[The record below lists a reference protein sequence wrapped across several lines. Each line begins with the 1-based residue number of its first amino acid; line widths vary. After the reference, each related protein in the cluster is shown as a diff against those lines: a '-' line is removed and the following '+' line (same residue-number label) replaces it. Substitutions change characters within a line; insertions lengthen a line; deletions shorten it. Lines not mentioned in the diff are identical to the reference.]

1 MGTIVHSQANNKT
14 DQQNQNPKNL
24 NLNFTPYTNI
34 NSKETVGLNVKCKTI
49 KLLGK
54 KHGGKY
60 LESTVRQKVLR
71 LDTEYMIPEVK
82 SSCSVTS
89 NSATP

>member
-34 NSKETVGLNVKCKTI
+34 NSKQIVGLNVKCKTI

-54 KHGGKY
+54 NMGENIWNLQLGK
-60 LESTVRQKVLR
+60 KF
-71 LDTEYMIPEVK
+71 LDLIL
-82 SSCSVTS
+82 
-89 NSATP
+89 NI